1 MNVLLDTHTFLWFI
15 ANDLRLSSQAQ
26 ALIQDSGN
34 RRLLSMASLWEIAIK
49 ISLGKLTLAQP
60 FDQFIPRQLQL
71 NQIEILAI
79 ELPHLAAVVAMP
91 FHHRDPFD
99 RLMAAQCQI
108 EALPIISADPAFDAY
123 SIRRVWG

>member
-1 MNVLLDTHTFLWFI
+1 MNLLLDTHAFLWFI
-15 ANDLRLSSQAQ
+15 TNDPRLSSQAQ
-26 ALIQDSGN
+26 SLIQSPAN
-34 RRLLSMASLWEIAIK
+34 RRLLSMASLWEMAIK
-49 ISLGKLTLAQP
+49 VSLGKLTLAQT

-71 NQIEILAI
+71 NQIEVLAI

-108 EALPIISADPAFDAY
+108 EGLPIVSADPIFDAY
-123 SIRRVWG
+123 SIRRVW